1 MGNFRVGDK
10 VICINDDWGGKNL
23 IYPAVSDIYEITFPK
38 QGRVYTVYST
48 KSIKNSP
55 VISISELNFD
65 IREVSRIHG
74 RNFKGPWFMSY
85 RFIKWDVIESDEK
98 YSKVNEI
105 KISVTKNLIF
115 KKNETVFTKFNFIY
129 LECLILDTF
138 LCLLI
143 AFKEK

>member
-65 IREVSRIHG
+65 IREVSRIQG

-85 RFIKWDVIESDEK
+85 RFIKWYVMESDEK
-98 YSKVNEI
+98 HSNINTEEI
-105 KISVTKNLIF
+105 ISDIDDDEIDELIF
-115 KKNETVFTKFNFIY
+115 EEVLLHSIY
-129 LECLILDTF
+129 
-138 LCLLI
+138 
-143 AFKEK
+143 KENMKS

>member
-1 MGNFRVGDK
+1 MGNFKVGDK

-74 RNFKGPWFMSY
+74 RNFMGPWFMSY

-98 YSKVNEI
+98 YIRSQNLKIKKLGEYIFSK
-105 KISVTKNLIF
+105 
-115 KKNETVFTKFNFIY
+115 
-129 LECLILDTF
+129 
-138 LCLLI
+138 
-143 AFKEK
+143 